1 MEEKKR
7 TALVIAIAITVIA
20 AVFVSFGVPSL
31 TGRAPKVVLPD
42 VTRQTDSQDG
52 DSGFTTVKVTPETV
66 QSVVATLAR
75 PESYFRKLTV
85 RLLWNGGSGES
96 KVQIWADGG
105 YTKTSVT
112 QENGTTKYCL
122 VGDGMLYLWYEGD
135 QTCYK
140 TGADDHASDLI
151 QRIPTYEDVLSAEVS
166 QITNAGYETKNG
178 KNCIYVEVREEKLG
192 YLERYWIE
200 DATGLLYAS
209 ETESEGRVV
218 YQMEET
224 LETPL
229 NGEEVFSLPDGTVLH
244 RSSAVVQQEENSNR

>member
-1 MEEKKR
+1 MKEKRR

-31 TGRAPKVVLPD
+31 AGRTPKVVLPD
-42 VTRQTDSQDG
+42 ITQQEDG
-52 DSGFTTVKVTPETV
+52 QSGGSDFTTVEVTPETV

-75 PESYFRKLTV
+75 PESYSRKLTV

-105 YTKTSVT
+105 YTQTAVT
-112 QENGTTKYCL
+112 QENGTTQYCL

-135 QTCYK
+135 QTYYK
-140 TGADDHASDLI
+140 AKAEDHAADLV
-151 QRIPTYEDVLSAEVS
+151 QRIPTYEDVLSAEAS
-166 QITNAGYETKNG
+166 QITNAKYETKNG
-178 KNCIYVEVREEKLG
+178 KNCIYVEVQNEALG

-224 LETPL
+224 QETPL
-229 NGEEVFSLPDGTVLH
+229 NGEEAFSLPDGTVLH
-244 RSSAVVQQEENSNR
+244 RSSAVLQQEEDGNG